1 MKNRIPCPIR
11 PAHGGAAGLSGRRG
25 FTLIELLIVVGIISI
40 LASIATPNFLE
51 AQTRA
56 KVSRVKNDSRVLAL
70 AIEAYAVDNTR
81 YPRRSA
87 AKSSFGWE
95 LQFGHCGAR
104 MRELKDLTT
113 PISYISTVPIDIFA
127 RRTEGR
133 AIDEYGCPI
142 TEVYENVLDYW
153 SNEIVYSLTHTWK
166 DPITGQTIPPGL
178 PLATHKEPG
187 YVIISV
193 GPDGSLGYAGQP
205 NGCPMITQGD
215 PAINSIYKTYDPTNG
230 TVSLGNVF
238 RLQSGAEPGS
248 LFYR

>member
-11 PAHGGAAGLSGRRG
+11 PAQGGAAGLSGRGG

-95 LQFGHCGAR
+95 LQFGHCEAR

-113 PISYISTVPIDIFA
+113 PIAYISTVPIDIFG
-127 RRTEGR
+127 RRREVGSGNP
-133 AIDEYGCPI
+133 GCI
-142 TEVYENVLDYW
+142 GCSIVYENVLDYW
-153 SNEIVYSLTHTWK
+153 SNEIVYPLTHSWK

-187 YVIISV
+187 YVIVSV

-205 NGCPMITQGD
+205 VGCPMISQSD

-238 RLQSGAEPGS
+238 RLQSGAEPAS
-248 LFYR
+248 VFYR

>member
-1 MKNRIPCPIR
+1 MKNRVSR
-11 PAHGGAAGLSGRRG
+11 PNRLRQDMGAACPGRGG

-70 AIEAYAVDNTR
+70 AIEAYMVDNNK
-81 YPRRSA
+81 YPMRSA
-87 AKSSFGWE
+87 AQSSFGWN
-95 LQFGHCGAR
+95 LQYGHCEAR

-113 PISYISTVPIDIFA
+113 PVAYISTVPIDIFS
-127 RRTEGR
+127 RRLEVSSGST
-133 AIDEYGCPI
+133 GCGGCTI
-142 TEVYENVLDYW
+142 VYENVLDYW
-153 SNEIVYSLTHTWK
+153 STEIVYPLTHTWK
-166 DPITGQTIPPGL
+166 DPITGQVIPPGL

-187 YVIISV
+187 FVIVSV

-205 NGCPMITQGD
+205 VGCPMISQSD

-238 RLQSGAEPGS
+238 RLQSGAEPAS
-248 LFYR
+248 VFYR